1 MFIVCHK
8 VCNMWST
15 VNIALF
21 NGNGDWRRM
30 KVEIDS
36 HRAEVQRDEALQNFI
51 EAQETLEDYQKKA
64 KDKTRKVKL
73 LNNWY

>member
-1 MFIVCHK
+1 
-8 VCNMWST
+8 
-15 VNIALF
+15 
-21 NGNGDWRRM
+21 M